1 MPCYL
6 KEVDV
11 VGEVR
16 QFRSVL
22 IVPCR
27 LCPAVSS
34 AVRQNRPFIELCRG
48 NLKTRCYEDLIRN
61 MRLRLEEEGVRT
73 DVFRSSFLSYV
84 QCMWTARKR
93 ERLQK
98 RASGY
103 EAVIVVG
110 CDTAYESVC
119 EMLAPTDCQVF
130 NGMETE
136 GLLNVIPQF
145 EWPLKIS
152 LKLSHVTATRGST
165 SECSSTRLLAN
176 SL

>member
-11 VGEVR
+11 VPAVR

-48 NLKTRCYEDLIRN
+48 NLKTPCYEDHIRN
-61 MRLRLEEEGVRT
+61 MRVRLEQEGVRT
-73 DVFRSSFLSYV
+73 DVFRSSILSYV
-84 QCMWTARKR
+84 QCMWLPGKR
-93 ERLQK
+93 ERLRK
-98 RASGY
+98 RASAH
-103 EAVIVVG
+103 EAVVVIG

-119 EMLAPTDCQVF
+119 EMLAATDCQVF
-130 NGMETE
+130 KGMETE
-136 GLLNVIPQF
+136 GLLNVTPRF
-145 EWPLKIS
+145 GWPLKLS
-152 LKLSHVTATRGST
+152 LKLSGVTEIHHRTVT
-165 SECSSTRLLAN
+165 
-176 SL
+176 